1 MRLTGSRAMADDTPP
16 GPRHSMA
23 QTPVL
28 ITDETQ
34 RALRESENG
43 LRQTGVL
50 YGMIDE
56 WLQPERK
63 FRLRPS
69 ALLALQRAAVD
80 GLSAYAGNYR
90 PGGVEIHGSKH
101 APPGA
106 HLVPHLVEEMC
117 DYVNDNWDRGTAIH
131 LAAYVMWRLNWIHP
145 FDDGNGR
152 TSRAVSYLVMCLR
165 LGYRPPG
172 QPTIPEMIKRHQTPY
187 YEALEKADVSVTAD
201 GFDLSAMEELL
212 TGHLASQ
219 LMTVVTAASA
229 RTFD

>member
-1 MRLTGSRAMADDTPP
+1 
-16 GPRHSMA
+16 
-23 QTPVL
+23 
-28 ITDETQ
+28 
-34 RALRESENG
+34 
-43 LRQTGVL
+43 
-50 YGMIDE
+50 
-56 WLQPERK
+56 
-63 FRLRPS
+63 
-69 ALLALQRAAVD
+69 
-80 GLSAYAGNYR
+80 
-90 PGGVEIHGSKH
+90 
-101 APPGA
+101 
-106 HLVPHLVEEMC
+106 
-117 DYVNDNWDRGTAIH
+117 
-131 LAAYVMWRLNWIHP
+131 MWRLNWIHP